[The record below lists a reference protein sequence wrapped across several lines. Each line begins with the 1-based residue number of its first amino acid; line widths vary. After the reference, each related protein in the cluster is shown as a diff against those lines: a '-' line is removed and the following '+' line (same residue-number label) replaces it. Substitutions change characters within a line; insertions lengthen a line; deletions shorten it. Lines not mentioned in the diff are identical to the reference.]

1 MRCHMQAP
9 PTLIDEAR
17 MGIGLFMNEAGV
29 RVQ

>member
-1 MRCHMQAP
+1 MQAP

-17 MGIGLFMNEAGV
+17 MGIDLFMNEAGV